1 MKNHLSPHPTSRAA
15 QGASRRV
22 SAFTLI
28 ELLVVIA
35 IIAILA
41 AILFPVFARA
51 RENARRSSCQS
62 NLKQIG
68 LGIIQYQQDYDEKFP
83 RIVGTSG
90 NSSTPYGWAGTIQP
104 YVKSTQ
110 VYKCPST
117 STDIQTNP
125 NNDNYVQY
133 QFNRRLNTSPTGA
146 TEEADGRAIAQV
158 SLPSQTVLVADGPS
172 GKGRN
177 NTSGCLK
184 SGVSGF
190 LAWKDSAPA
199 GDHSGTGCNAGAGSS
214 SGVAWLYR
222 DTTENAAD
230 RHLGGINFAFVDGH
244 VKWFKASEN
253 QISTS
258 EFASNQG
265 GSQAMVA
272 GSIYAGLAKIGSNA
286 GGATVVFSFDYEEN

>member
-1 MKNHLSPHPTSRAA
+1 MKTHLSPHRAT
-15 QGASRRV
+15 GASRRAF
-22 SAFTLI
+22 AFTLI

-90 NSSTPYGWAGTIQP
+90 NSSTPYGWAGIIQP

-133 QFNRRLNTSPTGA
+133 QFNRRLNTTTTDGSDS
-146 TEEADGRAIAQV
+146 DGRVIAQV
-158 SLPSQTVLVADGPS
+158 PLPSQTVLVADGPS

-184 SGVSGF
+184 SGNGSF
-190 LAWKDSAPA
+190 KAWKDSAPA
-199 GDHSGTGCNAGAGSS
+199 GDHNGTGCNAGAGSS

-230 RHLGGINFAFVDGH
+230 RHLGGVNFAFVDGH

-253 QISTS
+253 QTSTS
-258 EFASNQG
+258 EFAANQG
-265 GSQAMVA
+265 GSQAMAA
-272 GSIYAGLAKIGSNA
+272 GTIYAGLAKIGSNA
-286 GGATVVFSFDYEEN
+286 GGVTVVFSFNYEEN